1 MEQSIPLTP
10 NWSYWRYQIFVNMN
24 FSFWKLITL
33 KTFIGH
39 SIDKVSDNS
48 CKTLLPQ
55 KNIHIS
61 SDQLGTCSVSNY
73 LIYFFVILLQ
83 ICWLFCM
90 PFGYFCNNF
99 GSFNFQPMKV
109 GNTEEKVIYSLRNVP
124 DHRWWK
130 SMLVNKHC
138 ETWSFVTFLS
148 VSRFLSQ
155 LTRVESVLPTC
166 GDFLPVSLK
175 L

>member
-1 MEQSIPLTP
+1 
-10 NWSYWRYQIFVNMN
+10 MN
-24 FSFWKLITL
+24 FSFWKLRTL

-55 KNIHIS
+55 KNIHNS

-73 LIYFFVILLQ
+73 LGTLLLSPLQ
-83 ICWLFCM
+83 RCWLFRIL
-90 PFGYFCNNF
+90 FGYFCNNF
-99 GSFNFQPMKV
+99 GSFNFQPRKV
-109 GNTEEKVIYSLRNVP
+109 GNTEEKVICSLRNVP

-138 ETWSFVTFLS
+138 ETWSFVTFFFAPYLDFCHKSRISVTNLWRFRGSKIMLS
-148 VSRFLSQ
+148 ER
-155 LTRVESVLPTC
+155 
-166 GDFLPVSLK
+166 
-175 L
+175 